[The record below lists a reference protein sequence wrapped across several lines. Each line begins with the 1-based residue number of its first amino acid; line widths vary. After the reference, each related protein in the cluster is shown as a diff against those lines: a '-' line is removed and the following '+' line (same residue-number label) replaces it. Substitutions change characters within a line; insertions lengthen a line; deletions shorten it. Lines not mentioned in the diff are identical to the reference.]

1 MTTDIRTL
9 GRLALTR
16 LPGRG
21 ILVPLLLVL
30 LWELVHRAHLANPVF
45 LPSVDA
51 VVDQGIRLVS
61 SGDLWVGLQA
71 SMARYVAGL
80 AIGILFGVG
89 IGLLLGVSRL
99 AEGVFLPTLD
109 ALKQVSPFALIP
121 LLSFW
126 FGLRE
131 PAKIAFIAFTCVFPI
146 LVNTYE
152 GVRSVAIEHIE
163 VGRAYRFGLGQ
174 QLTKIVLPAASPAIF
189 RGLHL
194 GVFFA
199 WLGTVGAE
207 YFFAAG
213 AGVGNIIIDGRNA
226 SRMDLVLFGVFVIGL
241 IGYLLN
247 RVVTRIEGRA
257 LHWLRRNHAQ
267 EESV

>member
-1 MTTDIRTL
+1 MAIHAANYKRF
-9 GRLALTR
+9 GFER

-21 ILVPLLLVL
+21 LVLPLLLIGV
-30 LWELVHRAHLANPVF
+30 WEILFRAQIANPVF
-45 LPSVDA
+45 LPSVGA
-51 VVDQGIRLVS
+51 VVVQGEKLIG

-80 AIGILFGVG
+80 AIGGLLGIG
-89 IGLLLGVSRL
+89 IGLALGMSRW
-99 AEGVFLPTLD
+99 AERAFLPTFD

-131 PAKIAFIAFTCVFPI
+131 PAKIAFIVFTCIFPI
-146 LVNTYE
+146 LINAYE
-152 GVRSVAIEHIE
+152 GVRSVSIDYIE
-163 VGRAYRFGLGQ
+163 VGRAYRFNLA
-174 QLTKIVLPAASPAIF
+174 QLLWKVVLPAASPAIF
-189 RGLHL
+189 RGLRL
-194 GVFFA
+194 GVFFS

-213 AGVGNIIIDGRNA
+213 AGVGNLIIDGRN
-226 SRMDLVLFGVFVIGL
+226 SSQMDLVLFGVFVVGL

-247 RVVTRIEGRA
+247 QAITSIERRT
-257 LHWLRRNHAQ
+257 LHWLHRAN
-267 EESV
+267 S